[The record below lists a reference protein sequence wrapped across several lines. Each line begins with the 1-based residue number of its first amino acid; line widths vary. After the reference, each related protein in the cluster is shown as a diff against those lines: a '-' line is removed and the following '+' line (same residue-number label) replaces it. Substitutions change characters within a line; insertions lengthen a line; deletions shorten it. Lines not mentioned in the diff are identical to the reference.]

1 VEWDIETLDSEHS
14 YRLMNSLI
22 VPRPIAWVGTLSP
35 EGRPNLA
42 PFSYFN
48 GVGSEPPALSISVAN
63 RDDGGP
69 KDTLR
74 NIEATGEFTV
84 NSVPFRLAEAMNRT
98 SAELPYGESEF
109 AAAGVTPVSSV
120 KVKAPGVAEAPARWE
135 CRLIQVVRVG
145 EANLVIGRIVHL
157 FLDEAVLIDAQP
169 GRFPVADPA
178 RLDAV
183 ARLGGEGYARITDR
197 FAMQRPRRIS

>member
-1 VEWDIETLDSEHS
+1 VEWDIETLDSDQA

-35 EGRPNLA
+35 DGRPNLA

-48 GVGSEPPALSISVAN
+48 GVGSEPPALSISIAG
-63 RDDGGP
+63 RREGGP

-74 NIEATGEFTV
+74 NIQDTGEFTV
-84 NSVPFRLAEAMNRT
+84 SSVPFRLAEAMNKT

-109 AAAGVTPVSSV
+109 AAAGVTPSPSA
-120 KVKAPGVAEAPARWE
+120 KVKAPGVLESPARWE
-135 CRLIQVVRVG
+135 CRLIQVVPVG
-145 EANLVIGRIVHL
+145 GSSLVIGRIVHL
-157 FLDEAVLIDAQP
+157 FLDDAALSEARP
-169 GRFPVADPA
+169 GRFPTADPG

-183 ARLGGEGYARITDR
+183 ARLGGESYARITDR
-197 FAMQRPRRIS
+197 FDLKRPRKA

>member
-1 VEWDIETLDSEHS
+1 MEWDLETLDSGHA

-22 VPRPIAWVGTLSP
+22 VPRPIAWVGTISP
-35 EGRPNLA
+35 AGRHNLA

-48 GVGSEPPALSISVAN
+48 GVGSEPPALSVSIAT

-84 NSVPFRLAEAMNRT
+84 SAVPFRLAEAMNRT

-109 AAAGVTPVSSV
+109 AAAGVTPAPSA
-120 KVKAPGVAEAPARWE
+120 KVKAPGVAESPARWE
-135 CRLIQVVRVG
+135 CRLIQVVPVG
-145 EANLVIGRIVHL
+145 GSSLVIGRIVHL
-157 FLDEAVLIDAQP
+157 FLDDAVLADAPP
-169 GRFPVADPA
+169 GRFPTADPG

-197 FAMQRPRRIS
+197 FAMKRPRRAS